1 MMETSIT
8 PSEFAVLQ
16 PVVTQHVDGRG
27 GLAVIVAMALIGL
40 ISLRPAPAP
49 TEPSRVALG
58 ALGDSEAWMADALPG
73 IGAKTRKAMFHQLRA
88 GHLEALPE
96 RARQMARQV
105 FTIPETNQQ
114 SPKK

>member
-1 MMETSIT
+1 METSIT

-40 ISLRPAPAP
+40 ISLRAAPAP
-49 TEPSRVALG
+49 TEPSRVALS
-58 ALGDSEAWMADALPG
+58 AIGDNEAWMADALPG
-73 IGAKTRKAMFHQLRA
+73 IGAKTREAMFHHLRA

-105 FTIPETNQQ
+105 FIIPENH
-114 SPKK
+114 SGAKK